1 MKVVYLHHHTDAKK
15 IIVIASTDTSISAE
29 KIVKFYSRRWNIE
42 VGFHIQKSFLGLAS
56 ECQST
61 DYDSQVAYAN
71 LSALRDILIE
81 YKKSTKEDPRAAGVL
96 FNSISECMREIPLA
110 DAVDKLLDMVE
121 NIPNILL
128 KSRCIDKAHYQMTK
142 EIVFKVIWKWYSKL
156 NDYVLNFMQR

>member
-81 YKKSTKEDPRAAGVL
+81 YKKRTEEATRAAGVL
-96 FNSISECMREIPLA
+96 FNSISECIRKIPLA

-121 NIPNILL
+121 PIFDSCTNVQFS
-128 KSRCIDKAHYQMTK
+128 KSLIDKTWRVFPFL
-142 EIVFKVIWKWYSKL
+142 IVNNHFWRRF
-156 NDYVLNFMQR
+156 NFFQNIF